1 MPDTEKFVCV
11 GCPMSCPLEL
21 AHEGDQIIEVAGNDC
36 KRGAKYAKQ
45 EFTDPRRSLSTTVAI
60 SGAVWGRLPVRTTG
74 QVPKHRVMEAAR
86 VIHGIRCRA
95 PVEVGEV
102 LLEGLLG
109 EVGLD
114 VIATRSMAK
123 RE

>member
-1 MPDTEKFVCV
+1 
-11 GCPMSCPLEL
+11 
-21 AHEGDQIIEVAGNDC
+21 
-36 KRGAKYAKQ
+36 
-45 EFTDPRRSLSTTVAI
+45 
-60 SGAVWGRLPVRTTG
+60 
-74 QVPKHRVMEAAR
+74 MEAAR

-95 PVEVGEV
+95 PVEVGEI

-114 VIATRSMAK
+114 VIATRSMQK